1 MREKDEEQLEARL
14 RHRFLRP
21 ELLAR
26 ALTHRS
32 ALGETRSR
40 GIGEGEET
48 VPADNERLEFLGDA
62 VLALLV
68 SEYLHES
75 FPEWTEGQ
83 LSRSRARLVNAQ
95 SLGTAARR
103 LELGRYLRLS
113 RGEEKTGGRTKPAL
127 LADAF
132 EAVIGAIY
140 LDGGLGAARDFLERT
155 LLETAAIKT
164 DRERLAETDRKS
176 ALQEFLQGR
185 GRPPAHY
192 RVTGESGPDHQ
203 KWFQVE
209 VWIEGARLAT
219 GQGRTKREAEQQAAN
234 RALELLETSESPG

>member
-32 ALGETRSR
+32 ALGETRSSR
-40 GIGEGEET
+40 IGKAEES

-68 SEYLHES
+68 SEYLHEL
-75 FPEWTEGQ
+75 FPEWSEGQ

-140 LDGGLGAARDFLERT
+140 LDGGLGAARDFLGRT
-155 LLETAAIKT
+155 LLEAAIKT

-185 GRPPAHY
+185 GHAPAHY

-219 GQGRTKREAEQQAAN
+219 GQGSTKKEAEQQAAN
-234 RALELLETSESPG
+234 HALELLKASESRG